1 MPIDVSEIPIANVFR
16 SSPHLPNV
24 LNGRIDVRFKYYHST
39 KLRKAKRKV
48 VFKLFRSTL
57 KKIFDMCFSATASFS
72 ASIVIGTLGVVTF
85 NKSKNSNLKFLG
97 AIPFLFAVQQL
108 TEGFV
113 WLSFNNFNFQFI
125 QETATKAFLFFA
137 WVLWPILMP
146 YSIYKT
152 ETPGLKK
159 KINFYLFLLGS
170 ASGLH
175 SIYTL
180 LAGNPQPLVNDFH
193 IDYTVSASA
202 FENKIQIIQQLTYVI
217 VTVVPL
223 FVSSLKGA
231 KVLAVANFIALVLA
245 FIFFKHS
252 LPSTWCFF
260 AAILSGIIYWIVRM
274 NSKKIIV

>member
-1 MPIDVSEIPIANVFR
+1 
-16 SSPHLPNV
+16 
-24 LNGRIDVRFKYYHST
+24 
-39 KLRKAKRKV
+39 
-48 VFKLFRSTL
+48 
-57 KKIFDMCFSATASFS
+57 MCFSATASFS
-72 ASIVIGTLGVVTF
+72 ASLVIGTIGVATF
-85 NKSKNSNLKFLG
+85 SKSKDSNLKFLG
-97 AIPFLFAVQQL
+97 AIPFLFAVQQF

-152 ETPGLKK
+152 EIPGLKK

-231 KVLAVANFIALVLA
+231 KVLATANFIALVLA
-245 FIFFKHS
+245 FVFFKHS

-260 AAILSGIIYWIVRM
+260 AAILSGIIYWIVRV
-274 NSKKIIV
+274 NSKKTIAQFGLTKKALPIGRAFLYLITKLSLNHHTLCLKFTVVDGFNKVQSVCKWTLEGDVRI